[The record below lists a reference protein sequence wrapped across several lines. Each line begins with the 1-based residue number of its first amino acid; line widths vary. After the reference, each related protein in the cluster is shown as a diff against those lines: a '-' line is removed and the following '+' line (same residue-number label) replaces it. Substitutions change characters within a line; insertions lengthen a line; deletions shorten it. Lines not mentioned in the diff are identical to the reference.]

1 MSGGGP
7 GAHGGP
13 VRTGQGHG
21 RRGHAW
27 QGQLEDLTRAQC
39 LRLLGQSTLGRVVY
53 TDGALPAVTPVPY
66 VLDGSAI
73 VFRAGADTRLAAGTD
88 GAVVAFEADS
98 IDPQSVT
105 GWSVVVLGV
114 ARPVSDD
121 ATLARVAQLPL
132 ASWGEGDRHHVVR
145 IVASGLQGRRLR
157 PADTS

>member
-1 MSGGGP
+1 M
-7 GAHGGP
+7 
-13 VRTGQGHG
+13 RT
-21 RRGHAW
+21 RR
-27 QGQLEDLTRAQC
+27 GQLEDLTRAQC
-39 LRLLGQSTLGRVVY
+39 LLLLGQATVGRVVY

-66 VLDGSAI
+66 ALDGSAI

-98 IDPQSVT
+98 IDAQAVT
-105 GWSVVVLGV
+105 GWSVVVVGI